1 MKKKIITIIGARPQ
15 FIKHAPLSKELDKV
29 FDTVTIHTGQHFDK
43 EMSEF
48 FFNDLSIKTPEYIFK
63 GLESIGLHGAQV
75 SFMVEKIEK
84 ILINEKPDAVL
95 VYGDTNST
103 LAGALAASKLSIPI
117 IHIEAGLRSFN
128 LKMPEEINRILT
140 DRISHG
146 FFCPTKTAKINLKK
160 EGVSKN
166 VFLIGDVMKDS
177 VSMLRSRLI
186 KKFESK
192 YIFTTLH
199 RPYNTD
205 DKLRLITILS
215 QLNRA
220 PHKVVFSLHP
230 RTLKMMSIF
239 KINKET
245 FSNIKFIEPVNYL
258 DSLSYQFYSECVVTD
273 SGGIQKE
280 AYILKKKCITIR
292 SETEWI
298 ETLEGNWNILN
309 FDNLDDFDRDLSI
322 IPDQNL
328 YNVNVYGK
336 GNISKKIAK
345 TISEII

>member
-15 FIKHAPLSKELDKV
+15 FIKHAPLSKELEKI

-43 EMSEF
+43 EMSDF

-63 GLESIGLHGAQV
+63 GLESISLHGAQV
-75 SFMVEKIEK
+75 SFMIEKIEQ
-84 ILINEKPDAVL
+84 ILIEEKPDAVL

-103 LAGALAASKLSIPI
+103 LAGALAASKLSVPI

-128 LKMPEEINRILT
+128 LKMPEEINRIIT

-160 EGVSKN
+160 EGFNKN
-166 VFLIGDVMKDS
+166 IFLIGDVMKDS
-177 VSMLRSRLI
+177 VSMLRPRLV
-186 KKFESK
+186 KKLDSK

-215 QLNRA
+215 QLNKA
-220 PHKVVFSLHP
+220 PHIVIFSLHP
-230 RTLKMMSIF
+230 RTLKMLSIF
-239 KINKET
+239 DIKKEN

-258 DSLSYQFYSECVVTD
+258 DSLSYQSFSECVVTD

-292 SETEWI
+292 SETEWV

-309 FDNLDDFDRDLSI
+309 FDNLDNFENDLSI
-322 IPDQNL
+322 MPDQDQ
-328 YNVNVYGK
+328 YNNYAYGK

-345 TISEII
+345 TISKII